1 MSGILVVD
9 VGTSSVRASVVHD
22 DATVSHETARPLLP
36 DSPAPGMVEFDAA
49 LLARTAL
56 DAARTTLAAHGPVDG
71 VAISNQR
78 ASTVVWDRATGE
90 PLGPG
95 LGWQDLRTV
104 FTCLELQAR
113 GLRFAPNQ
121 SATKYGWSLDTFDAE
136 RGRDL
141 CLGTVDSW
149 IAWALSGGDLHVTDA
164 SNAAVTGLAAP
175 GATDWADLPLEAL
188 RIAPVSLPRIVD
200 SCGPIGPAAALEGA
214 PPIVALVGDQQ
225 ASLLGQGCVRPG
237 LAKITFGTGGMLDAC
252 TGTTAPDS
260 EARSAHGTFP
270 IIGWRHAGATTW
282 GVEAIM
288 LSAGTAVQ
296 WLVDDLGILDSAAAS
311 DALAASVPDAGGV
324 AFVPALLGLGTPEWD
339 FGARGA
345 LLGITRG
352 TGRAHITRA
361 VLEGVA
367 QRGADL
373 VEAAEQDA
381 GLSLPALRIDGGM
394 SANATFVQALADATR
409 RPVEVSP
416 VLEATTLGAGLLGHV
431 ATGAFA
437 SIDDLADTWRPR
449 TVVEPGTPLDRDR
462 WREAVRRASG
472 WESGL
477 SSLSF

>member
-1 MSGILVVD
+1 VSSILVVD
-9 VGTSSVRASVVHD
+9 VGTSSVRASVVRD
-22 DATVSHETARPLLP
+22 DATVAHETSRPLIP

-71 VAISNQR
+71 VAITNQR

-90 PLGPG
+90 PIGPG

-104 FTCLELQAR
+104 FTCLELQAQ

-121 SATKYGWSLDTFDAE
+121 SATKYVWLLDTFAAD

-149 IAWALSGGDLHVTDA
+149 IAWTLSGGELHVTDP

-175 GATDWADLPLEAL
+175 GATGWADLPLEAL
-188 RIAPVSLPRIVD
+188 RIDPASLPTIVET
-200 SCGPIGPAAALEGA
+200 CGPVGSAAALDGA

-252 TGTTAPDS
+252 TGTTAPQS
-260 EARSAHGTFP
+260 EARSEAGTFP
-270 IIGWRHAGATTW
+270 IIGWRHADTTTW

-288 LSAGTAVQ
+288 LSAGTAVE
-296 WLVDDLGILDSAAAS
+296 WLVEDLGVLESAAAS

-345 LLGITRG
+345 LLGLTRG

-367 QRGADL
+367 HRGADL
-373 VEAAEQDA
+373 VEAAEADA
-381 GLSLPALRIDGGM
+381 GLTLATLRIDGGM
-394 SANATFVQALADATR
+394 SANATFVQALADAAQRT
-409 RPVEVSP
+409 VEVSP

-431 ATGAFA
+431 ATGGFG

-449 TVVEPGTPLDRDR
+449 TVVEPGAPLDRDR

-477 SSLSF
+477 SSLAF

>member
-1 MSGILVVD
+1 MSTILVVD
-9 VGTSSVRASVVHD
+9 VGTSSVRASVVRD
-22 DATVSHETARPLLP
+22 DASVTHETARPLLP

-56 DAARTTLAAHGPVDG
+56 DIARATLDAHGPVDG
-71 VAISNQR
+71 VAITNQR

-90 PLGPG
+90 PVAPG
-95 LGWQDLRTV
+95 IGWQDLRTV
-104 FTCLELQAR
+104 FTCLELQGQ

-121 SATKYGWSLDTFDAE
+121 SATKYSSILDAVDPDRT
-136 RGRDL
+136 RDL

-149 IAWALSGGDLHVTDA
+149 IAWTLSGGELHVTDP
-164 SNAAVTGLAAP
+164 SNAAVTGLSAP
-175 GATDWADLPLEAL
+175 GATGWSDLPLGPL
-188 RIAPVSLPRIVD
+188 RIDAASLPAIVD
-200 SCGPIGPAAALEGA
+200 SCGAIGPASALPGA
-214 PPIVALVGDQQ
+214 PPIVALAGDQQ
-225 ASLLGQGCVRPG
+225 ASMLGQGCVHPG

-252 TGTTAPDS
+252 TGTTPPVT
-260 EARSAHGTFP
+260 EARSAAGTFP
-270 IIGWRHAGATTW
+270 IIGWRHAGTTTW

-288 LSAGTAVQ
+288 LSAGTAVE
-296 WLVDDLGILDSAAAS
+296 WLVDDLGILESAVAS

-324 AFVPALLGLGTPEWD
+324 AFVPALLGLGTPQWD

-367 QRGADL
+367 HRGADL
-373 VEAAEQDA
+373 VEAAEADA
-381 GLSLPALRIDGGM
+381 GLALAALRVDGGM
-394 SANATFVQALADATR
+394 SANVTFVQALADAAQ

-437 SIDDLADTWRPR
+437 GVDDLGSAWRPR
-449 TVVEPGTPLDRDR
+449 AVIDPGTPLDRDR
-462 WREAVRRASG
+462 WREAVRRAAG